1 MFSSSAFPAERLP
14 PRLSMQD
21 YIEAVEMLWQSV
33 DRTKAARQKKIE
45 KSHIRPFQI
54 PSSSKA
60 VPGPRT
66 KTLERPF

>member
-1 MFSSSAFPAERLP
+1 MTMFSTRIFSAERLP

-33 DRTKAARQKKIE
+33 DRTKVARQKKIE

-54 PSSSKA
+54 PAPESKA
-60 VPGPRT
+60 
-66 KTLERPF
+66 RPET